1 MHVIES
7 FKLPKQSRTYRGA
20 VTIVEKNGC
29 VSSGAFTI
37 LRENGRIKKETLL
50 AFLHSKPLLAW
61 SMKPNSGTSYPV
73 IIDDDILNLP
83 VPLLPE
89 ETQTEI
95 QQKVIESFKLRK
107 QSKQLLECAKRA
119 VEMAI
124 EQDEA
129 RLWSGW
135 KIR

>member
-1 MHVIES
+1 M
-7 FKLPKQSRTYRGA
+7 
-20 VTIVEKNGC
+20 
-29 VSSGAFTI
+29 
-37 LRENGRIKKETLL
+37 
-50 AFLHSKPLLAW
+50 
-61 SMKPNSGTSYPV
+61 

-107 QSKQLLECAKRA
+107 QSKHLLECAKRA

-124 EQDEA
+124 EQDESKA
-129 RLWSGW
+129 MEWLENSVVG
-135 KIR
+135 